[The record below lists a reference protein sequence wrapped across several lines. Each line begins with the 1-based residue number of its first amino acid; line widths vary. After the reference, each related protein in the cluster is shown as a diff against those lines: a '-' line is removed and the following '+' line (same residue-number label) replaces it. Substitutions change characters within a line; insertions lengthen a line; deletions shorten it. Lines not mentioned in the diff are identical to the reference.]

1 MPITRLSLPEATSNA
16 QAQALVEAV
25 QRAFVAT
32 CDVPA
37 EDLFFQIVR
46 FAPQDRVLHPT
57 YGGVERSSGV
67 VIAEITFLQGRD
79 DARKRALFREIAKGA
94 TACGLRG
101 DDILIY
107 LQENGPIDWSLG
119 RGEAFLD
126 VKAG

>member
-1 MPITRLSLPEATSNA
+1 M
-16 QAQALVEAV
+16 
-25 QRAFVAT
+25 
-32 CDVPA
+32 
-37 EDLFFQIVR
+37 
-46 FAPQDRVLHPT
+46 LHPT

-67 VIAEITFLQGRD
+67 VIVEITFLQGRD
-79 DARKRALFREIAKGA
+79 DDRKRALFREIARGA

-119 RGEAFLD
+119 QGEAFLD